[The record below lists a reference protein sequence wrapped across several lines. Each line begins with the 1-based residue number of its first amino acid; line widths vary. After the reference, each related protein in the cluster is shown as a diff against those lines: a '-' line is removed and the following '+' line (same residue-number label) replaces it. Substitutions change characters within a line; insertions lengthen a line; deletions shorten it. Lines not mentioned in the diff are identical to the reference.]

1 MLLCPKCGS
10 KLIKEERVWRCQNNH
25 SYDIAKRGY
34 VNLAQHHKA
43 LSGDDR
49 DMVKA
54 RTRFLSH
61 GYYAPLQAALV
72 ELVQCY
78 HPGVVI
84 DAGCG
89 EGYYTN
95 RLKQETD
102 TLLGF
107 DLSKHAVD
115 EACKARSG
123 VQYAVASV
131 FHMPLYDAC
140 ADMVLS
146 VFAPFQAVEFL
157 RVLQPGGIFIKVGP
171 GPQHLMGLKEILYDA
186 PYENPSEVLQQEG
199 LILEKTQAVEADIC
213 IRDAADIQ
221 ALFHM
226 TPYYW
231 KTPKDAAMRL
241 QALSELKTKIEFQIE
256 IYRKDENM
264 LNKHEQAML

>member
-1 MLLCPKCGS
+1 M
-10 KLIKEERVWRCQNNH
+10 
-25 SYDIAKRGY
+25 
-34 VNLAQHHKA
+34 
-43 LSGDDR
+43 
-49 DMVKA
+49 
-54 RTRFLSH
+54 
-61 GYYAPLQAALV
+61 V
-72 ELVQCY
+72 ELVQSY

-131 FHMPLYDAC
+131 FHMPLCDAC

-146 VFAPFQAVEFL
+146 VFAPFQAAEFL
-157 RVLQPGGIFIKVGP
+157 RVLQPDGIFIKVGP
-171 GPQHLMGLKEILYDA
+171 GPQHLMGLKKVLYDV

-213 IRDAADIQ
+213 ISDAADIQ